1 MPEKPLL
8 SELIDSLRCL
18 PGVGP
23 KSAQRMAFHILQRDR
38 AGGARLAA
46 VLAEAVQ
53 SIGHCRLCR
62 TLTEDEVCGLCSNA
76 GRDDSV
82 LCVVE
87 NPSDVIA
94 LEQAT
99 GFRGRYFVLGG
110 RLSPLDGIGPTE
122 LGIGLLRQRLEELSP
137 RELILATTTTVEGE
151 ATAHYIGELAQE
163 RGISITRIAHGVPLG
178 ANWSSS
184 MAVRSHMH
192 SPAGAVS
199 RRTERQSIHFDKQ
212 VRRYGQL
219 SILQDRSG

>member
-1 MPEKPLL
+1 MSDKPLL

-62 TLTEDEVCGLCSNA
+62 TLTEDEVCGLCSND
-76 GRDDSV
+76 GRDDSI

-110 RLSPLDGIGPTE
+110 RLSPLDGIGPAE
-122 LGIGLLRQRLEELSP
+122 LGIGLLRQRLDELAP

-163 RGISITRIAHGVPLG
+163 RGIATTRIAHGVPLG
-178 ANWSSS
+178 GELEFVDGGTLAH
-184 MAVRSHMH
+184 AF
-192 SPAGAVS
+192 AG
-199 RRTERQSIHFDKQ
+199 RRRLAAD
-212 VRRYGQL
+212 
-219 SILQDRSG
+219 

>member
-1 MPEKPLL
+1 MSGKPLL
-8 SELIDSLRCL
+8 NELIDSLRCL

-62 TLTEDEVCGLCSNA
+62 TLTEDEVCDLCRNPT
-76 GRDDSV
+76 RDDQL

-110 RLSPLDGIGPTE
+110 RLSPLDGIGPAE
-122 LGIGLLRQRLEELSP
+122 LGIDQLKQRLDELRP
-137 RELILATTTTVEGE
+137 AELILATTTTVEGE
-151 ATAHYIGELAQE
+151 ATAHYISELAGE
-163 RGISITRIAHGVPLG
+163 RGIPSSRIAHGVPLG
-178 ANWSSS
+178 GELEYVDGGTLAH
-184 MAVRSHMH
+184 AF
-192 SPAGAVS
+192 AG
-199 RRTERQSIHFDKQ
+199 RRLVVD
-212 VRRYGQL
+212 
-219 SILQDRSG
+219 

>member
-1 MPEKPLL
+1 MSDKPLL
-8 SELIDSLRCL
+8 NELIDSLRCL

-53 SIGHCRLCR
+53 SVGHCRLCR
-62 TLTEDEVCGLCSNA
+62 TLSEDEVCALCRNPA
-76 GRDDSV
+76 RDDSL

-122 LGIGLLRQRLEELSP
+122 LGIDQLKRRLDELRP
-137 RELILATTTTVEGE
+137 AELILATTTTVEGE
-151 ATAHYIGELAQE
+151 ATAHYISDLAAE
-163 RGISITRIAHGVPLG
+163 RGIPTSRIAHGVPLG
-178 ANWSSS
+178 GELEYVDGGTLAHAFAGRRRL
-184 MAVRSHMH
+184 AV
-192 SPAGAVS
+192 
-199 RRTERQSIHFDKQ
+199 E
-212 VRRYGQL
+212 
-219 SILQDRSG
+219 